1 LLDYVQTPYFTDA
14 LTKKE
19 KGIISEEV
27 KMGKNNPGH
36 KLYYG
41 MNNALYKKDKRK
53 VLVTG
58 EVEDV
63 KGTTTEELQM
73 VFDTFYHPQN
83 MFLVITGNFNPAEA
97 VAIVKENQS
106 KKEFIEYK
114 EPVVKRE
121 KEPRGVNEEYKEIE
135 CNVEIPKVKIAYKM
149 PLEVFG
155 DIDIMTLNIYLSV
168 IMRNNFGS
176 TSLLREE
183 LLEKELVTSIGSSRD
198 IFNGLVTLEV
208 GFETKYPT
216 EVIPIIKEKME
227 NLSLTKEEIKRRVR
241 ANIAALI
248 NDYDDIEYV
257 NSDIC
262 DGLILYNKVF
272 DNMYDI
278 YNSLKLK
285 EAKEIIEK
293 IDLTDSTTVVLVP
306 FKEE

>member
-1 LLDYVQTPYFTDA
+1 MAYSTKDKWLDSDI
-14 LTKKE
+14 LKKE
-19 KGIISEEV
+19 ITANRMREPILKDQHGNIFDPIHDDLLIGESL
-27 KMGKNNPGH
+27 
-36 KLYYG
+36 KLESPDGGVIYYSLD
-41 MNNALYKKDKRK
+41 N
-53 VLVTG
+53 
-58 EVEDV
+58 
-63 KGTTTEELQM
+63 
-73 VFDTFYHPQN
+73 
-83 MFLVITGNFNPAEA
+83 GNT
-97 VAIVKENQS
+97 V
-106 KKEFIEYK
+106 EYK
-114 EPVVKRE
+114 EPIVKRE
-121 KEPRGVNEEYKEIE
+121 KETSGVNEEYKEIE

-227 NLSLTKEEIKRRVR
+227 NLTLTKEEIKRRVR

-262 DGLILYNKVF
+262 DGLVLYNKVF

-285 EAKEIIEK
+285 EAKDIIDK
-293 IDLTDSTTVVLVP
+293 IDLTDCTTVVLVP
-306 FKEE
+306 FKE